1 MKKKSNN
8 NDDALNVL
16 VTLRLLRVLVRYRQQ
31 LRTIFE
37 INLVNVPTKDYPQLI
52 LYLVIV
58 GITDDSKMRRIKSRE
73 MKIFIKENL

>member
-37 INLVNVPTKDYPQLI
+37 INLVNV
-52 LYLVIV
+52 
-58 GITDDSKMRRIKSRE
+58 
-73 MKIFIKENL
+73 